1 MTELNAT
8 VVEQTTALALGPAGA
23 GKAVLYGMTILLDGT
38 AVTVEVDGFVN
49 ENGDAKTL
57 RFTGSTTVDTHIQFG
72 GNGLIATGG
81 TLTVTASVADKALI
95 HWRVR
100 GSA

>member
-23 GKAVLYGMTILLDGT
+23 GKAVLYGMTILQDGT

-100 GSA
+100 DSA

>member
-23 GKAVLYGMTILLDGT
+23 GKAVLYGMTILLN
-38 AVTVEVDGFVN
+38 AVTVDVAVAGFMD
-49 ENGDAKTL
+49 EDGDAKTL
-57 RFTGSTTVDTHIQFG
+57 RFTGSTTVDTNIGFG
-72 GNGLIATGG
+72 GNGLIANGG
-81 TLTVTASVADKALI
+81 TLTVTSSVADKALI

-100 GSA
+100 DSA

>member
-23 GKAVLYGMTILLDGT
+23 GKAVLYGMTILLDDT

-81 TLTVTASVADKALI
+81 TLTVTASVADKSLI

-100 GSA
+100 DSA

>member
-23 GKAVLYGMTILLDGT
+23 GKAVLYGMTILLSDT
-38 AVTVEVDGFVN
+38 AVTVDVDGFVN

-57 RFTGSTTVDTHIQFG
+57 RFTGSTVDTHIQFG

-81 TLTVTASVADKALI
+81 TLTVTASVADKSLI

-100 GSA
+100 DSA

>member
-8 VVEQTTALALGPAGA
+8 VVEQTTALALGPTGS
-23 GKAVLYGMTILLDGT
+23 GKAVLYGMTILLNAT
-38 AVTVEVDGFVN
+38 AVTVDVVGFVD
-49 ENGDAKTL
+49 ENGHNKKL

-72 GNGLIATGG
+72 GNGLIQTGD
-81 TLTVTASVADKALI
+81 TLTVTSSVADKALI

-100 GSA
+100 DSA

>member
-23 GKAVLYGMTILLDGT
+23 GKAVLYGMTILLDDT

-81 TLTVTASVADKALI
+81 TLKVTASVADKALI

-100 GSA
+100 DSA

>member
-23 GKAVLYGMTILLDGT
+23 GKAALYGMTILLNAT
-38 AVTVEVDGFVN
+38 AVTVDVAGFVD
-49 ENGDAKTL
+49 EDGDAKTL
-57 RFTGSTTVDTHIQFG
+57 RFTGSKTDDTHVSFG

-81 TLTVTASVADKALI
+81 TLTVTASVADKVLI

-100 GSA
+100 DSA

>member
-1 MTELNAT
+1 MTELNAP
-8 VVEQTTALALGPAGA
+8 VVEQTTALALGPTGA
-23 GKAVLYGMTILLDGT
+23 GKAVLYGMTILLDDT
-38 AVTVEVDGFVN
+38 AITVEVDGFVN

-57 RFTGSTTVDTHIQFG
+57 RFTGSTTVDTHVSFG

-81 TLTVTASVADKALI
+81 TLTVTASVADKSLI

-100 GSA
+100 DSA

>member
-23 GKAVLYGMTILLDGT
+23 GKAVLYGMTILLDDT

-100 GSA
+100 DSA

>member
-8 VVEQTTALALGPAGA
+8 VVEQTTALALGPTGA
-23 GKAVLYGMTILLDGT
+23 GKAVLYGMTILLDDT

-100 GSA
+100 DSA

>member
-8 VVEQTTALALGPAGA
+8 VVEHPTALALGPAGA

-81 TLTVTASVADKALI
+81 TLTVTASVADKSLI

-100 GSA
+100 DSA

>member
-1 MTELNAT
+1 MTELRAT

-23 GKAVLYGMTILLDGT
+23 GKAVLYGMTILLNAT
-38 AVTVEVDGFVN
+38 AVTVDVAGFLD
-49 ENGDAKTL
+49 EDGDAKTL
-57 RFTGSTTVDTHIQFG
+57 RFTGSTTVDTHVQFG

-81 TLTVTASVADKALI
+81 TLTVTSSVADKALI

-100 GSA
+100 DSA

>member
-23 GKAVLYGMTILLDGT
+23 GKAVLYGMTILLNGP
-38 AVTVEVDGFVN
+38 AVTVVVAGFVD
-49 ENGDAKTL
+49 ENGEAKTL

-81 TLTVTASVADKALI
+81 TLTVTASVADKSLI

-100 GSA
+100 DSA

>member
-23 GKAVLYGMTILLDGT
+23 GKAVLYGMTILLNGT
-38 AVTVEVDGFVN
+38 AVTVDVAGFVD
-49 ENGDAKTL
+49 EDGDAKTL
-57 RFTGSTTVDTHIQFG
+57 RFTGSTTADINHNFG
-72 GNGLIATGG
+72 GNGLIPTGG
-81 TLTVTASVADKALI
+81 TLTVTSSVADKAMI

-100 GSA
+100 DSA

>member
-23 GKAVLYGMTILLDGT
+23 GKAVLYGMTILLDDT

-72 GNGLIATGG
+72 GKGLIATGG
-81 TLTVTASVADKALI
+81 TLTVTASVADKSLI

-100 GSA
+100 DSA

>member
-23 GKAVLYGMTILLDGT
+23 NKSALYGLTILLNAS
-38 AVTVEVDGFVN
+38 AVTVDVAGFLDEDG
-49 ENGDAKTL
+49 EAKTL
-57 RFTGSTTVDTHIQFG
+57 RFTGSTTVDTNINFG

-81 TLTVTASVADKALI
+81 TLTVTSSVADKALI

-100 GSA
+100 DSA

>member
-23 GKAVLYGMTILLDGT
+23 GKAVLYGMTILLDDT

-81 TLTVTASVADKALI
+81 TLTVTASVADKSLI
-95 HWRVR
+95 PWRVR
-100 GSA
+100 DSA

>member
-1 MTELNAT
+1 MTELRAT

-23 GKAVLYGMTILLDGT
+23 NKAALYGLTILLNAA
-38 AVTVEVDGFVN
+38 AVTVDVAGFVD
-49 ENGDAKTL
+49 EDGDAKTL
-57 RFTGSTTVDTHIQFG
+57 RFTGSTTVDVNHHFG

-95 HWRVR
+95 HWRARV
-100 GSA
+100 SA

>member
-23 GKAVLYGMTILLDGT
+23 GKAALYGMTILLNAT
-38 AVTVEVDGFVN
+38 AVTVNVAGFLD
-49 ENGDAKTL
+49 EDGDAKTL
-57 RFTGSTTVDTHIQFG
+57 RFTGSTTVDTNIGFG

-100 GSA
+100 DSA

>member
-1 MTELNAT
+1 MTECNAT

-23 GKAVLYGMTILLDGT
+23 GKAALYGITILLNAA
-38 AVTVEVDGFVN
+38 AVTVDVAGFVD
-49 ENGDAKTL
+49 EDGDAKTL
-57 RFTGSTTVDTHIQFG
+57 RFTGSTTVDTHVSFG
-72 GNGLIATGG
+72 GNGLIPTGG

-100 GSA
+100 DSA